1 MSDRELLELAAKA
14 HGDIP
19 AAVVGAE
26 PGYYWC
32 GATCAPQW
40 NPLADDGDALRLA
53 VKLKLFVDN
62 CGAFSECAGF
72 VGDDDDTRRIG
83 CEELHEHHG
92 VDPYAATRRAIV
104 RAAAEIGRGM
114 GGSKAEV
121 SRAGT
126 ASAALPG
133 SGSLEDT

>member
-1 MSDRELLELAAKA
+1 MSDCELLELAAKA
-14 HGDIP
+14 HGGIP

-40 NPLADDGDALRLA
+40 NPLTDDGDALRLA

-92 VDPYAATRRAIV
+92 GDPYAATRRAIV

-114 GGSKAEV
+114 GGSN
-121 SRAGT
+121 AGLT
-126 ASAALPG
+126 GRPAPR
-133 SGSLEDT
+133 